1 MVFIERIN
9 LNSNFLLANSLI
21 VAGKTESGLSV
32 KIVCEVQQLL
42 GNNVVRAISM
52 SATEGLQ
59 RGVKV
64 IDTGAAL
71 NVPVG
76 STTLGRIFN
85 VLGEPVDKMGL
96 VDYSKTLPIHRLAP
110 SFIELDTQ
118 LSIEWVLIS
127 LNNCFLFGDR

>member
-1 MVFIERIN
+1 M
-9 LNSNFLLANSLI
+9 
-21 VAGKTESGLSV
+21 ESGSRV

-71 NVPVG
+71 NVSVG
-76 STTLGRIFN
+76 SSTLGRILN
-85 VLGEPVDKMGL
+85 VLCKPIDQMGL
-96 VDYSKTLPIHRLAP
+96 VDYTKTLPILYIFWLHL
-110 SFIELDTQ
+110 L
-118 LSIEWVLIS
+118 
-127 LNNCFLFGDR
+127 